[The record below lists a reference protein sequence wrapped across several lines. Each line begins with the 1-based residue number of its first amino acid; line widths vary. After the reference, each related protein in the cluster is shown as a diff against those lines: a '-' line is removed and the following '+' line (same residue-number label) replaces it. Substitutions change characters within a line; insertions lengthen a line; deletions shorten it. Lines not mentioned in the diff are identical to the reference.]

1 MVNDCWNPV
10 AVALLVPH
18 WCDDDNP
25 ACVDHNLPY
34 NPREP
39 IHFDRLHIYHVYKSR
54 CIPIMKY
61 VLAAYLTDSLGYYWL
76 SMKLDWEV
84 T

>member
-18 WCDDDNP
+18 WCDDDKP

-39 IHFDRLHIYHVYKSR
+39 IHFDQLHIYHVYK
-54 CIPIMKY
+54 P
-61 VLAAYLTDSLGYYWL
+61 
-76 SMKLDWEV
+76 
-84 T
+84 